1 MIYSLCS
8 NLLQSNRVFDVDVVV
23 DLFRGKQLQLCVE
36 LRHPVLR
43 QQTENIIIRLLLI
56 DTLPARY

>member
-8 NLLQSNRVFDVDVVV
+8 NLLQSNRVLDVDVVV
-23 DLFRGKQLQLCVE
+23 DLFRWKQLQLCVE

-43 QQTENIIIRLLLI
+43 QQTENMITRLI
-56 DTLPARY
+56 DTPLAN